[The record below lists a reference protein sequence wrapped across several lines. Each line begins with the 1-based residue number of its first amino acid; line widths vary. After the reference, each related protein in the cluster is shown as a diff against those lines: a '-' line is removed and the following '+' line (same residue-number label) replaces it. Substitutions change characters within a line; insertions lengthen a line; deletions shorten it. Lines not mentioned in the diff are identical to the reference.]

1 MTLAIR
7 TCPTC
12 GQTNRATD
20 DFCPNCGA
28 SLAAV
33 QPTSLPPSRSL
44 TFYAPVEPRFGAR
57 PKRRRNVESAGGGLV
72 SVGLLTTVTALLTS
86 FGPPLGPAIWAGGLL
101 LIVAGFWRMR
111 HDHAAF
117 NRAGIVTTVGSVFVL
132 GVVVGQGVDFPDLP
146 GRSDRKPAVIAPEPT
161 AELDWGE
168 TSGTASVAAPPPPFA
183 AAPMFRGGPSRIGED
198 PGPGPQGD
206 PTLLWRADTAGEIY
220 SSPAVAGG
228 MVYLGS
234 KSGFLHALDATTG
247 AERWRFDLG
256 DYIVRASPAVANDT
270 VYITSGFSL
279 FAIDA
284 KTGKERWRVPIRF
297 AGQSS
302 PAVIDGVVFVSSHE
316 GLLYAV
322 DAATGIQRWQ
332 YQTDSLVFSSPAVAE
347 GSVFFGGVNGDLYA
361 LDVTTGRPRWRF
373 ATGGDVYASP
383 AVADGVVYV
392 SSNSRVLYALDA
404 ATGEPRW
411 QFAAGGESSPAVV
424 GGVVYAGSDDGGL
437 YALDA
442 ATGEVRWLYATG
454 AAIRSS
460 PTVADGAIYV
470 GSGDA
475 IYAVDATGQGRWRY
489 PTKAPIESSPAVV
502 GGIVYVGSRDGF
514 LYAVGGTGTAPSTPG
529 A

>member
-20 DFCPNCGA
+20 DFCPNCGT

-33 QPTSLPPSRSL
+33 QPTTLPPARSL
-44 TFYAPVEPRFGAR
+44 GFYAPIEQRFGAR
-57 PKRRRNVESAGGGLV
+57 PKRRRDADGAGGGLV
-72 SVGLLTTVTALLTS
+72 SVGLLATVTALLTS
-86 FGPPLGPAIWAGGLL
+86 FGPPLGPAIWVGGLL
-101 LIVAGFWRMR
+101 LTVAGFWRMR

-117 NRAGIVTTVGSVFVL
+117 NRAGIVTTAGSVFVL
-132 GVVVGQGVDFPDLP
+132 GVVVGQGFDLPEFP
-146 GRSDRKPAVIAPEPT
+146 GRSDGKPAAMAPEPT

-168 TSGTASVAAPPPPFA
+168 TRGTATATAPPTSAA
-183 AAPMFRGGPSRIGED
+183 AAPMFRSGPTRTGED

-206 PTLLWRADTAGEIY
+206 PTLLWRVDTAGEIY

-234 KSGFLHALDATTG
+234 KSGFLQALDALTG
-247 AERWRFDLG
+247 EERWRFDLG
-256 DYIVRASPAVANDT
+256 DYIVRASPAVVNDT

-279 FAIDA
+279 FAVDTR
-284 KTGKERWRVPIRF
+284 TGEERWSVPIRF

-302 PAVIDGVVFVSSHE
+302 PAVIDGVVYVSSHE
-316 GLLYAV
+316 GLLYAL

-332 YQTDSLVFSSPAVAE
+332 YQTDSLVFSSPAVAD
-347 GSVFFGGVNGDLYA
+347 GSVYFGGVNGDLYA
-361 LDVTTGRPRWRF
+361 LDATTGRPRWRF
-373 ATGGDVYASP
+373 ATGGDIYASP
-383 AVADGVVYV
+383 AVANGVVYV
-392 SSNSRVLYALDA
+392 SSKNRVVHAVDA

-424 GGVVYAGSDDGGL
+424 DGVVYVGSDDGGL

-442 ATGEVRWLYATG
+442 ATGEPRWLYATG
-454 AAIRSS
+454 TAIRSS

-502 GGIVYVGSRDGF
+502 GGAVYVGSRDGF
-514 LYAVGGTGTAPSTPG
+514 LYAIGGTGATTPTPTQ
-529 A
+529 